1 MKGCQCTNSGAFLL
15 RITQKNVFF
24 FFNNRHSELSQWGSK
39 DIIMI
44 TVKQLVLKIGPT

>member
-15 RITQKNVFF
+15 RITQKNRC

-39 DIIMI
+39 GIIMI